1 MKIEIW
7 SDYSC
12 PFCYIGKTH
21 LDKALKELKLTD
33 DVNVVVRAF
42 QLDPL
47 APKET
52 SETTAAMLALKY
64 GVTLQHATKM
74 VDDVAAKAKRSGITM
89 KYEKVKPTNTFDA
102 HRVMK
107 AAKDKG
113 QKEALMKALFKG
125 YFEDGLNLSDHDV
138 LENIAKNCGLDVV
151 EVKYVL
157 KNDSHRDEVESDLQ
171 YAKKLGIRGVP
182 YFLIDSK
189 TIINGAQSVETFIET
204 IRKAY
209 IEEKNSREL

>member
-21 LDKALKELKLTD
+21 LEKALKELKLTD

-52 SETTAAMLALKY
+52 SETTAAMLSLKY

-74 VDDVAAKAKRSGITM
+74 VEDVATKAKRSGITM
-89 KYEKVKPTNTFDA
+89 NYGKVKPTNTFDA

-125 YFEDGLNLSDHDV
+125 YFEDGLNLSDPDV
-138 LENIAKNCGLDVV
+138 LENIAKSCGMDVV

-189 TIINGAQSVETFIET
+189 TVINGAQSVETFVET